1 MPAEFKFNFGKNK
14 YILREAF
21 KDILTKSINDDFRK
35 QGLKIAKYKE
45 NNEDIKLMEEEFN
58 QKKFKEES
66 IWDGKKILSDFN
78 SLKSKNDQPTKNKIW
93 RIFCLYSLKKGFEN
107 IKKESSQKNLKKQ
120 LGFNLLNK

>member
-1 MPAEFKFNFGKNK
+1 
-14 YILREAF
+14 
-21 KDILTKSINDDFRK
+21 
-35 QGLKIAKYKE
+35 
-45 NNEDIKLMEEEFN
+45 MEEEFN

-107 IKKESSQKNLKKQ
+107 TKKESSQKNLKKQ